1 MFIDDGNNVGTAE
14 LISHDEQGRIKLE
27 ESLRLALANSFQEHA
42 GRAFTNLAYTAVRY
56 RNYHLAMRV
65 ILMTELLTPRNTTW
79 TH

>member
-42 GRAFTNLAYTAVRY
+42 GGLIV
-56 RNYHLAMRV
+56 
-65 ILMTELLTPRNTTW
+65 ELSATVDTCR
-79 TH
+79 